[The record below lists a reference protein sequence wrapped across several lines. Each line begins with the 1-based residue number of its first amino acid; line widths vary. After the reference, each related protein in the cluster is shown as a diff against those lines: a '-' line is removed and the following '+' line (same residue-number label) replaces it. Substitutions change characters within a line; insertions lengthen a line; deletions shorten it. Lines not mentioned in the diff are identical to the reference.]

1 MGADE
6 QNLTRKQQRERA
18 RAQRTGSG
26 KAEAH
31 EPAGSMRRRRL
42 NQLGGT
48 LVAAIVIV
56 GVLLALMSNGS
67 STGIPKSGAQVK
79 ATVAA
84 VTALL
89 EGIPQSGSTLGNP
102 NAPVTLQY
110 FGDLQCPTCRA
121 FTLGALPALIR
132 TYVRAGKLKIEY
144 RSLQTAT
151 GDSETFKKQQVAALA
166 AGRQSRMWSFLEL
179 FYREQG
185 EEGTG
190 YVTDRYLH
198 ELAGQV
204 PGLDVA
210 GWTASRSDPE
220 LASIVAADARA
231 ARSAGLTSTPSF
243 LLGKTDG
250 PTHGLEYG
258 SPADPSSF
266 LAAIEQQLKG

>member
-6 QNLTRKQQRERA
+6 QNLAGKQQRERA
-18 RAQRTGSG
+18 REQRTGSG
-26 KAEAH
+26 KAAAH
-31 EPAGSMRRRRL
+31 APAGSMRRRRL

-67 STGIPKSGAQVK
+67 STGIPKSSAQVK

-89 EGIPQSGSTLGNP
+89 EGIPQSGSTLGNHT
-102 NAPVTLQY
+102 APVTLQY
-110 FGDLQCPTCRA
+110 FGDLECPTCRE

-132 TYVRAGKLKIEY
+132 NYVRAGKLKIEY
-144 RSLQTAT
+144 RSLRTAT
-151 GDSETFKKQQVAALA
+151 GDSETFRTQQVAALA
-166 AGRQSRMWSFLEL
+166 AGRQNRMWSFLEL

-190 YVTDRYLH
+190 YVTERYLH

-204 PGLDVA
+204 PGLDLA

-220 LASIVAADARA
+220 LASVVAADVRA
-231 ARSAGLTSTPSF
+231 ARSAGLMSTPSF
-243 LLGKTDG
+243 LLGKTAG
-250 PTHGLEYG
+250 AAHGLEYD
-258 SPADPSSF
+258 SLTDPSSF
-266 LAAIEQQLKG
+266 DAAIEQQLKG